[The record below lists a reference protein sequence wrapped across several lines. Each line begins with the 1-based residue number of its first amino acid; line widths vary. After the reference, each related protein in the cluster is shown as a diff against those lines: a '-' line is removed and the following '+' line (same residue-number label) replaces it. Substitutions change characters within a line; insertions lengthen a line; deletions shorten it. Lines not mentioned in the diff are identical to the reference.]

1 MVKRSP
7 PKAEGVGSTPGLGA
21 KNPRASQPNNPNYKT
36 EKKLGAV
43 FKGCAIDERDKRSY
57 LQIQLSECK
66 SSYKTRNK
74 TLPG

>member
-1 MVKRSP
+1 MENTMEKMW
-7 PKAEGVGSTPGLGA
+7 LGIML
-21 KNPRASQPNNPNYKT
+21 NFHVLVSLQNPNYKT